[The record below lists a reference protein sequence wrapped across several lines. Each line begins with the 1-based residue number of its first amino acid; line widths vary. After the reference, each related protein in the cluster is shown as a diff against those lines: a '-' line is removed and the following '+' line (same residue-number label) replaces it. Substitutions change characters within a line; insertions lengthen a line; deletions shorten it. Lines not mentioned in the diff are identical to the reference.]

1 MRNRKDFNKL
11 GRTTLNTINI
21 FTEFYLRNV
30 REGNILP
37 YDDDVISYLASHTSK
52 DNKFGSY
59 MMSDYLDAMNNSIQ
73 SIEESSLTYARLI
86 ALGLKKP
93 YTIHTVRMDMA
104 MFKNETN
111 KRIDYS
117 WVETEDGIYDPVFR
131 GIWPKNLWEKSFHPN
146 MKCVLDEKTEKQLLQ
161 QVKDNTIETPN
172 KYNMPLLSTGTI
184 PGFPKEFF
192 GAEREDIEFY
202 TFQHFMFKEWL
213 TLREKKPSL
222 PIEIPKELISRLVCD
237 CICRDEYSPSDRSLA
252 CIHLLEFVASDFKGY
267 LNNKSYIKEIYPGG
281 APIVYNPLLK
291 SYLGSNNLDPIVV
304 DVIASAMPQS
314 IKTEK
319 ESKDKNNSLLY
330 Q

>member
-52 DNKFGSY
+52 DNLFGNY
-59 MMSDYLDAMNNSIQ
+59 LMCDYLDAMNNSIQ

-93 YTIHTVRMDMA
+93 YTIHTVKMDMA

-117 WVETEDGIYDPVFR
+117 WVETEDGIYDPIFR
-131 GIWPKNLWEKSFHPN
+131 GIWPKKLWEKSFHPN
-146 MKCVLDEKTEKQLLQ
+146 MNCALDEETEELLLQ
-161 QVKDNTIETPN
+161 EIKDNTVETPN
-172 KYNMPLLSTGTI
+172 KYDISLLSTGTM

-192 GAEREDIEFY
+192 GAKSEDIHFY
-202 TFQHFMFKEWL
+202 TFQRFMFREWL
-213 TLREKKPSL
+213 SLGKDKPSL
-222 PIEIPKELISRLVCD
+222 PREIPKELISRLVCD

-252 CIHLLEFVASDFKGY
+252 CIHLLEFVASNFEGY
-267 LNNKSYIKEIYPGG
+267 LKDKAYIEKHYPGDT
-281 APIVYNPLLK
+281 PIVYNGILK
-291 SYLGSNNLDPIVV
+291 SYLGSKNLDPIVV
-304 DVIASAMPQS
+304 DVIASSIPQS
-314 IKTEK
+314 IRDVN